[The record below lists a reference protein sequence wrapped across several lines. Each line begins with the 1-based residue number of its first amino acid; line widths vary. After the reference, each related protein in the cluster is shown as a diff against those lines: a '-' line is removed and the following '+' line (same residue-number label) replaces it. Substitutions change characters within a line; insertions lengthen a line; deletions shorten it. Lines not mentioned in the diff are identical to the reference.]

1 MTAAPT
7 AASAP
12 LPLQRD
18 RDFRRY
24 AAARV
29 ASLTGSAVTYIA
41 MPTLIYQMTGSN
53 FWTAL
58 VVVAEALPYLCIGL
72 FAGALADR
80 VDRRRVMVTSDLVNA
95 VLLASVPT
103 AYLLGGLTVPHALVV
118 AFASQASFVFFD
130 AANFGAL
137 PTLAGLD
144 RLAAAQSTMFG
155 ASTVVE
161 LVVPGLA
168 GAALAVLSP
177 APLLAVDAV
186 SFVASALLIR
196 AIVRPLWNADRPA
209 RTRRDLAAEIREGLG
224 FLWRQPVVRINIL
237 VGMTQSFAGGAFV
250 GQLVPWADQVLGVPP
265 GDWRLGII
273 FTAWAVGGLG
283 ASVLYPRLSRWRGEA
298 WVTLA
303 VLPLSALGALACAL
317 AGDWWV
323 AVGCVGSWGVVY
335 VTTIINSITL
345 RQRITPEHLQSR
357 VNTTGRMLA
366 YGVGSVSGALTA
378 GVVSEAAGPRTAL
391 LMSVAVITAGAVA
404 AWFSPLRR
412 YGDLRQ

>member
-155 ASTVVE
+155 ASTE
-161 LVVPGLA
+161 IG
-168 GAALAVLSP
+168 
-177 APLLAVDAV
+177 
-186 SFVASALLIR
+186 R
-196 AIVRPLWNADRPA
+196 AHV
-209 RTRRDLAAEIREGLG
+209 
-224 FLWRQPVVRINIL
+224 
-237 VGMTQSFAGGAFV
+237 
-250 GQLVPWADQVLGVPP
+250 
-265 GDWRLGII
+265 
-273 FTAWAVGGLG
+273 
-283 ASVLYPRLSRWRGEA
+283 
-298 WVTLA
+298 
-303 VLPLSALGALACAL
+303 
-317 AGDWWV
+317 
-323 AVGCVGSWGVVY
+323 
-335 VTTIINSITL
+335 
-345 RQRITPEHLQSR
+345 
-357 VNTTGRMLA
+357 
-366 YGVGSVSGALTA
+366 
-378 GVVSEAAGPRTAL
+378 
-391 LMSVAVITAGAVA
+391 
-404 AWFSPLRR
+404 
-412 YGDLRQ
+412 